1 MKPNSGTGSAI
12 CKTSRTRTK
21 WRKGLTFSDCLP
33 SNFRFKIVCCQTRAQ
48 QGRHRGDNSF
58 GLIVL
63 VLENSVELF
72 SINWLFIICFHLQS
86 KLCPLDESK
95 TFY

>member
-1 MKPNSGTGSAI
+1 MRLG
-12 CKTSRTRTK
+12 
-21 WRKGLTFSDCLP
+21 FSDCLP